1 MKIKPVLAAIT
12 TATAATVGLAGAP
25 TAAADADMQYLG
37 EQGELVNGDV
47 VQGWTVSGLK
57 PSTDTIPYPVAG
69 TLWEA
74 TATDE
79 AISGNVIPIVANL
92 NARAESG
99 QTYRVLFGVATPQG
113 VNPATLAQGESTTGK
128 VYFDVTGDAPDSV
141 VYNAGG
147 TDMLVWVE
155 APPAPPATSSTGG
168 TPPSTGTYTA
178 PAEAETTETPA
189 SEGDTGEAA
198 PEGAGA
204 TMTPA
209 PAGSSGTPL
218 PEGSSGTPLPEG
230 SSGTPLPEGSS
241 GTALPGEATPAPVPA
256 AADPAAPAGSAGTPL
271 PEGASAAQAPSGS
284 SGTPLHEGEQ
294 TAPAAPVTTTVVAP
308 PPA

>member
-25 TAAADADMQYLG
+25 IAAADADMQYLG

-99 QTYRVLFGVATPQG
+99 QTYRVLFGVATAQG
-113 VNPATLAQGESTTGK
+113 VNPATLAEGESTTGK

-230 SSGTPLPEGSS
+230 SSGT
-241 GTALPGEATPAPVPA
+241 ALPGEATPAPVPA